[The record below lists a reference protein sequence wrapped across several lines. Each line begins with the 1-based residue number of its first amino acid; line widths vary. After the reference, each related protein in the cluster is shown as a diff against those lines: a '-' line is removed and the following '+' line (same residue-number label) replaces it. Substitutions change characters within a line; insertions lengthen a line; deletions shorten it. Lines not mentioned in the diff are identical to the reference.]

1 MCASVLLTV
10 RTVACVSGC
19 VYPRATGRLP
29 RGGRGPPV
37 FGTGVRV
44 AAQSRGA
51 ARGIKPRPERTRAR
65 SGAEGRPGRRA
76 GGAAGDAGAEGG
88 GAAGRAGSCTGGGAV
103 GREGAPRRRCSRAG
117 TGGGAAGREAVGG
130 AGVGA
135 AAEGGSACCGRCLVQ
150 SAGVAERAEGTA
162 GRRGQTA
169 HGTVDGVYGRC
180 QARSTAS
187 AAQVVVDQFIFSFA
201 GLFLC
206 SASETVIDVFSV

>member
-130 AGVGA
+130 AGAGA
-135 AAEGGSACCGRCLVQ
+135 AAEG
-150 SAGVAERAEGTA
+150 ERAEGTA

-169 HGTVDGVYGRC
+169 HGTVDDVYGRC

-187 AAQVVVDQFIFSFA
+187 AAQNGPTLPNKIKESEFNIRA
-201 GLFLC
+201 KEALR
-206 SASETVIDVFSV
+206 SALSNSKMTNVMDL

>member
-1 MCASVLLTV
+1 M
-10 RTVACVSGC
+10 
-19 VYPRATGRLP
+19 
-29 RGGRGPPV
+29 
-37 FGTGVRV
+37 
-44 AAQSRGA
+44 
-51 ARGIKPRPERTRAR
+51 KPRPERTRAR

-88 GAAGRAGSCTGGGAV
+88 GATGRAGSCTGGGAV

-117 TGGGAAGREAVGG
+117 TGGSAAGREAVGG
-130 AGVGA
+130 AGAGA

-150 SAGVAERAEGTA
+150 SASVAERAEGTA

-187 AAQVVVDQFIFSFA
+187 AAQVRFLRTCRDTLHGGGEMNITKLAAPTSDKNVEPVTPTVSKNSTATEDQNRGTENRKNPS
-201 GLFLC
+201 GN
-206 SASETVIDVFSV
+206 